1 MHGFRVESLI
11 LGLSVPPV
19 IGMTAFVSNGVNPDV
34 AGKLLEDDEVRKPV
48 HPKRSFTSVAQ
59 EGLPAWVSYDGGDAS
74 LDGCFK
80 GRGCLEGT
88 FRIICDCVVQL
99 LNGFQM
105 ENDRFHPSQI
115 FAANLGKDFLG
126 WSADHGSRVY
136 FLRPSVEFLIPS
148 LFISRIRFRRRGI
161 NRVKQPGGQVCS
173 VRSFKRFQE
182 RNEFCSHSRHSTARM
197 MDSRE
202 SSRLHIFS
210 AA

>member
-48 HPKRSFTSVAQ
+48 HPKRSFTRVAQ

-88 FRIICDCVVQL
+88 FRI
-99 LNGFQM
+99 
-105 ENDRFHPSQI
+105 R
-115 FAANLGKDFLG
+115 
-126 WSADHGSRVY
+126 SA
-136 FLRPSVEFLIPS
+136 
-148 LFISRIRFRRRGI
+148 
-161 NRVKQPGGQVCS
+161 
-173 VRSFKRFQE
+173 
-182 RNEFCSHSRHSTARM
+182 
-197 MDSRE
+197 
-202 SSRLHIFS
+202 
-210 AA
+210 